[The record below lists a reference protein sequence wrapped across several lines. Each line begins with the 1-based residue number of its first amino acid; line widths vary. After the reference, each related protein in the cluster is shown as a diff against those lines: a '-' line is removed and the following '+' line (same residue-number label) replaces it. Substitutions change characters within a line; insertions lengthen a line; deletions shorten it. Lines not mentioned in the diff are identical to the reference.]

1 MKTKLSDES
10 RVQDVALENVDGVD
24 YLYFVDAETKQTFRL
39 PLATLLA
46 WLGQELDVDSSA
58 IASPDASV
66 SLTATDDGLVLVG
79 AEDLVAPTYGLGMDD
94 DGNVGRVELGAGL
107 EDVEAELG
115 ELDERLDD
123 VEDELA
129 SLASFDSLYALKPA
143 ADAVGTGGTI
153 AGDASGFIASATLR
167 LNAIPAGSETVAG
180 NRPGAGTTGGWGIGV
195 NASGFVAVAAR
206 ESDGALQASTP
217 TGLLAFTSYTTAEL
231 LTRVFVISIRVTAT
245 EMRVFVDDVFAQAV
259 PLTGGYRPATTTR
272 FALHRNS
279 DIGPGGPV
287 DHASASEVVAAY
299 YVDPV
304 INALGGYTD
313 AHVATLFANA
323 VNNDGVYAGISGIG
337 CRYAV
342 NPMTDGSPYSY
353 IGDTGGAG
361 QPTLFVVGTAPHR
374 GRGLAPRLW
383 EIGATVHAQR
393 TDNPHG
399 VTAAQVNAL
408 PRPGGT
414 TTANGI
420 VTDSGGTGSAVAVS
434 TTTIADLVKRLGNV
448 FTLSANT
455 VLDDSYS
462 GSVIFTDTSG
472 GARQHTVPT
481 TVSAGWN
488 AVFVREGANTLKVI
502 GDGTMLMKG
511 PAAAANEVAIAV
523 DDGGVSVIRRSA
535 TKCWCAG
542 KIS

>member
-1 MKTKLSDES
+1 MKLKLSDPS
-10 RVQDVALENVDGVD
+10 IQDVALEDIDADD
-24 YLYFVDAETKQTFRL
+24 YLYFVDAQTKVTGRL
-39 PLATLLA
+39 RKSVLLA
-46 WLGQELDVDSSA
+46 WITQEGEFGGGGGP
-58 IASPDASV
+58 PDAH
-66 SLTATDDGLVLVG
+66 ATSH
-79 AEDLVAPTYGLGMDD
+79 AA
-94 DGNVGRVELGAGL
+94 AGS
-107 EDVEAELG
+107 DPVT
-115 ELDERLDD
+115 
-123 VEDELA
+123 
-129 SLASFDSLYALKPA
+129 PA
-143 ADAVGTGGTI
+143 AIGAATTGALAAVATT
-153 AGDASGFIASATLR
+153 AGNAATAASGA
-167 LNAIPAGSETVAG
+167 AG
-180 NRPGAGTTGGWGIGV
+180 
-195 NASGFVAVAAR
+195 AVA
-206 ESDGALQASTP
+206 T
-217 TGLLAFTSYTTAEL
+217 
-231 LTRVFVISIRVTAT
+231 
-245 EMRVFVDDVFAQAV
+245 
-259 PLTGGYRPATTTR
+259 
-272 FALHRNS
+272 
-279 DIGPGGPV
+279 
-287 DHASASEVVAAY
+287 
-299 YVDPV
+299 
-304 INALGGYTD
+304 
-313 AHVATLFANA
+313 
-323 VNNDGVYAGISGIG
+323 
-337 CRYAV
+337 
-342 NPMTDGSPYSY
+342 
-353 IGDTGGAG
+353 
-361 QPTLFVVGTAPHR
+361 
-374 GRGLAPRLW
+374 
-383 EIGATVHAQR
+383 HAQR